1 MKGLISNIINY
12 LPRICNKN
20 NLEENILFLSVHFN
34 SNDSGDQGDN
44 LFQNSFKL
52 EPNFSKRNLAL
63 KSH

>member
-52 EPNFSKRNLAL
+52 L
-63 KSH
+63 